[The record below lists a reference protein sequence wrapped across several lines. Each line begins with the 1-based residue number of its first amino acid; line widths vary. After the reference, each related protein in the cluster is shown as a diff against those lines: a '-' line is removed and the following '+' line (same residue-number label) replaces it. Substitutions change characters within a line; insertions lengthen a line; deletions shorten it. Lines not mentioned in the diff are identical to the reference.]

1 MPEITANI
9 KTNNINNLTTN
20 KKLARYMLYQYQL
33 TIHRDKER
41 KSK

>member
-1 MPEITANI
+1 MPNENKII
-9 KTNNINNLTTN
+9 KINTLRHA
-20 KKLARYMLYQYQL
+20 KKLAHYVLYQYQL